1 MSDVAY
7 AVTADGHFDVLR
19 KFCRSDLRQ
28 RNLTDITV
36 EVSGHK
42 VAAHRLILAAHSQY
56 FNTIFNSSGTCKSFW

>member
-28 RNLTDITV
+28 RKLTDITV
-36 EVSGHK
+36 MVSGHK

-56 FNTIFNSSGTCKSFW
+56 FSAIFTSDTTCKYY